1 VWVFICLFFLLPL
14 GVFSG
19 AKEKFRGEQDED
31 NVHYNH

>member
-1 VWVFICLFFLLPL
+1 VWVFICFFFFLPL

-19 AKEKFRGEQDED
+19 AEEKFRGEQDED